1 MHLTHYGLWRKISRH
16 LDNGLIAD
24 RVKHGWKQ
32 MEKLFSIFLFIF
44 YHKNGIKVRKVE
56 IRIRRKIY
64 WYLKMDKYG
73 NVRNGQKS
81 GNLHDHNHTS

>member
-1 MHLTHYGLWRKISRH
+1 MYLTHYGLWRKISRH

-56 IRIRRKIY
+56 IRIRRKNI
-64 WYLKMDKYG
+64 LVFK
-73 NVRNGQKS
+73 NGQVWKCQKWAKIRQFA
-81 GNLHDHNHTS
+81 